1 MGDRTLSSK
10 LTKLALSL
18 VLSAV
23 AVGTA
28 QAQSDNSNESPE
40 LKKASGLHGQGKF
53 KEAEVIYREILRKE
67 PDNSTVHTR
76 LGMALAAMAMDK
88 DPKTRKDMEETA
100 ILEERQAI
108 KLNPKDHMPH
118 IQLGKIYA
126 NSGNYDEAIKEFNQA
141 ITLKPDSYM
150 AHVDLGGYYMHLDK
164 ADDAIRMY
172 KKANELKPEKPT
184 PYINLGVA
192 YQSQGRFDEAV
203 AIMKKAL
210 ELKLNKNEQNLANF
224 NLGNIYADKGE
235 ADNAIASYEASLKA
249 EPGNLLAT
257 SGVGWMKGTK
267 GQYDED
273 IALQKK
279 VLKLAGGQRVI
290 ESVARARMASALAAK
305 GETKAAEAEFEKCAA
320 MKPPFPVALVDYGH
334 YLEKSGRKNE
344 AKSQFQKAL
353 EVQPSF
359 KPAKEALAKLEGNTQ
374 TK

>member
-1 MGDRTLSSK
+1 MGERTLSSK
-10 LTKLALSL
+10 LTNLALSL
-18 VLSAV
+18 ALSMV

-28 QAQSDNSNESPE
+28 QAQDKSQESPE
-40 LKKASGLHGQGKF
+40 LQKASSLHLQGKL
-53 KEAEVIYREILRKE
+53 KEAEVLYREILRKE
-67 PDNSTVHTR
+67 PDNAVVHTR
-76 LGMALAAMAMDK
+76 LGACLAALSIDK
-88 DPKTRKDMEETA
+88 NGKNQKDMEETA

-126 NSGNYDEAIKEFNQA
+126 NSGKLEEAIKEFNQA
-141 ITLKPDSYM
+141 IALKPDSYM
-150 AHVDLGGYYMHLDK
+150 AHIDLGTYYMHLDK
-164 ADDAIRMY
+164 AEDAIRVY

-192 YQSQGRFDEAV
+192 YQSIGRFDEAV

-235 ADNAIASYEASLKA
+235 ADNAIASYEAALKA
-249 EPGNLLAT
+249 EPSNLLAT
-257 SGVGWMKGTK
+257 SGIGWMKGSQ

-279 VLKLAGGQRVI
+279 VLKLCNGQRII

-305 GETKAAEAEFEKCAA
+305 GDTKTAEVEFEKCAA

-334 YLEKSGRKNE
+334 YLEKKGRKNE

-353 EVQPSF
+353 QVQPSF
-359 KPAKEALAKLEGNTQ
+359 KPAQDALAKLEGNTQ